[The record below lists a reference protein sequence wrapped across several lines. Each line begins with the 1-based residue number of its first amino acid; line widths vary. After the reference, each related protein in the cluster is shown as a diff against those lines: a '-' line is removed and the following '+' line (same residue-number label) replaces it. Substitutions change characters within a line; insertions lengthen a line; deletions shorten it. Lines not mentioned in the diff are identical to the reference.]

1 MKPLAFHKDLQYYK
15 FCTYGFLKNLRFF
28 EPFLY
33 LFFLEKG
40 LTYLQIG
47 TLITIREV
55 LRNVL
60 EIPTGMFSDIL
71 GRRRTM
77 TGSFLFY
84 ILSFMVFY
92 LSSSFGVFFV
102 AMIFYAVG
110 DAFRTGTH
118 KAMIFEYLHIRGWE
132 HEKVE
137 YYGHTRSWSQVGS
150 AVSSLLAAGIVFY
163 AGSYSSVFLFSSV
176 PYFLDLL
183 LMITYPKALD
193 GKVAK
198 GSWKMIRGAFRE
210 IIRVTVRS
218 LREKSTVR
226 ALSNI
231 ALYSGYF
238 RVVKDYYQPV
248 LATLAAGLALHIRG
262 IGQKQMSAL
271 LIGIMYFALYM
282 GTSRASRNAG
292 RFASRYDS
300 YPVFLNRSLLAGLFL
315 VLFSGVFFLFHPPWY
330 WLVVIPFSMIYLLEN
345 IRRPVGVAYVSEIF
359 PSHILATVLSTES
372 QVRSLFAA
380 ILAPVTGFLIDK
392 FGVAT
397 GLILVS
403 LFLLALS
410 SLVKLK
416 VAGRDLEKGK
426 TYLRDREREA

>member
-1 MKPLAFHKDLQYYK
+1 MNSLTVHKDLQYYK

-92 LSSSFGVFFV
+92 LSSSFGVFIV
-102 AMIFYAVG
+102 AMMLYAVG

-118 KAMIFEYLHIRGWE
+118 KAMIFEYLRIRGWE
-132 HEKVE
+132 HQKVA

-150 AVSSLLAAGIVFY
+150 AVSSLLAAGIIFY
-163 AGSYSSVFLFSSV
+163 SGKYSSVFLFSSV

-183 LMITYPKALD
+183 LMITYPKELD
-193 GKVAK
+193 GKVEK
-198 GSWKMIRGAFRE
+198 GSWQKILGSFRE
-210 IIRVTVRS
+210 IVRVTVRS
-218 LREKSTVR
+218 LREKSTIR

-248 LATLAAGLALHIRG
+248 LATLAAGLALHIQG
-262 IGQKQMSAL
+262 LGHKQLSAL
-271 LIGIMYFALYM
+271 LIGIMYFVLYL

-292 RFASRYDS
+292 
-300 YPVFLNRSLLAGLFL
+300 
-315 VLFSGVFFLFHPPWY
+315 
-330 WLVVIPFSMIYLLEN
+330 
-345 IRRPVGVAYVSEIF
+345 
-359 PSHILATVLSTES
+359 
-372 QVRSLFAA
+372 
-380 ILAPVTGFLIDK
+380 K
-392 FGVAT
+392 
-397 GLILVS
+397 
-403 LFLLALS
+403 
-410 SLVKLK
+410 
-416 VAGRDLEKGK
+416 
-426 TYLRDREREA
+426 